1 MSFEFLGKTFLGAL
15 ENKSVRSDTGLKHLR
30 FSTGTFL
37 ISIPFQL
44 SGEGAE
50 SAVLTPMD

>member
-15 ENKSVRSDTGLKHLR
+15 ENNSVRSATGLKHLR